1 MYICCMDMTQT
12 QKTERFIVL
21 PIVKFNMLFGYRVY
35 DKLKNET
42 VYDDYDE
49 DEKWRAESKAG
60 KLNALYN

>member
-1 MYICCMDMTQT
+1 
-12 QKTERFIVL
+12 
-21 PIVKFNMLFGYRVY
+21 MLFGYRVY